1 MPSATLRPNLKELE
15 DMILGAE
22 DKLYALEYE
31 IYTEVRERIASQVER
46 IQQTAK
52 AVAALDVFSSLA
64 LTAERNNYTRPKIN
78 EKGRHRY

>member
-1 MPSATLRPNLKELE
+1 MLSVISHRKLKELE

-31 IYTEVRERIASQVER
+31 LYSEVRETIAGQVER

-52 AVAALDVFSSLA
+52 AVAALDAFSSLA
-64 LTAERNNYTRPKIN
+64 LCCRAQQLCPSENQ
-78 EKGRHRY
+78 